1 LYVLECEAVSG
12 VTSIGDREFRWGERT
27 YVMGIL
33 NLTPDS
39 FSADGLAGR
48 PDEAVGRALEMEA
61 QGADI
66 VDLGGESTRPQASQV
81 GVGEELGRVLPVL
94 ERLVGRLKV
103 PISVDTYKAAVA
115 RGCLEAGAHMINDVW
130 GLKRDPE
137 LARVVAERGVPVV
150 IAANQRDEPAKGDIV
165 AEVRADLER
174 GMGHALKAGVPR
186 ANIILDPGIGF
197 GKTVEQNLALVWR
210 LQELKAHGR
219 PLLLGTSR
227 KSFIGA
233 VLDLP
238 VGERLEGTAA
248 TVAIGIAR
256 GADIVRVHDVGSM
269 VRLCRM
275 SDAVVRVRW

>member
-1 LYVLECEAVSG
+1 MSG
-12 VTSIGDREFRWGERT
+12 VTRIGGREFRWGERT
-27 YVMGIL
+27 YIMGIL

-39 FSADGLAGR
+39 FSSDGLAGR
-48 PDEAVGRALEMEA
+48 PEEAVSRALEMEA

-66 VDLGGESTRPQASQV
+66 IDLGGESTRPQASQV
-81 GVGEELGRVLPVL
+81 DAEEELGRVLPVL

-103 PISVDTYKAAVA
+103 PISIDTYKAITA
-115 RGCLEAGAHMINDVW
+115 RRCLEAGAHMINDVW
-130 GLKRDPE
+130 GLKRDPG
-137 LARVVAERGVPVV
+137 LVRVVAERGVPVV
-150 IAANQRDEPAKGDIV
+150 VVSNQRDSPAKGDIV

-174 GMGHALKAGVPR
+174 GMELALKAGVSR
-186 ANIILDPGIGF
+186 ENIILDPGIGF
-197 GKTVEQNLALVWR
+197 GKTVEQNLALVGR
-210 LQELKAHGR
+210 LQELKALGR

-238 VGERLEGTAA
+238 PEERLEGTAA

-256 GADIVRVHDVGSM
+256 GADIVRVHDVGPM

-275 SDAVVRVRW
+275 SDAVVRGRW

>member
-1 LYVLECEAVSG
+1 MYMHGA
-12 VTSIGDREFRWGERT
+12 TRIGGREFRWGERT

-39 FSADGLAGR
+39 FSADGLGGR
-48 PDEAVGRALEMEA
+48 PEEAVGRALEMEA

-66 VDLGGESTRPQASQV
+66 IDLGGESTRPQASQV
-81 GVGEELGRVLPVL
+81 DAAEELGRVLPVL

-103 PISVDTYKAAVA
+103 PISIDTFKATVA
-115 RGCLEAGAHMINDVW
+115 RRCLEAGAHMINDVW
-130 GLKRDPE
+130 GLKRDPW
-137 LARVVAERGVPVV
+137 LVRVVAEKSVPVV
-150 IAANQRDEPAKGDIV
+150 VVSNQRDVPAKGDIV

-174 GMGHALKAGVPR
+174 GMELALKAGVSR
-186 ANIILDPGIGF
+186 ENIILDPGIGF
-197 GKTVEQNLALVWR
+197 GKTVEQNLALVGR
-210 LQELKAHGR
+210 LQELKALGR

-238 VGERLEGTAA
+238 PEQRLEGTAA

-256 GADIVRVHDVGSM
+256 GADIVRVHDVGPM

-275 SDAVVRVRW
+275 SDALVRAK